1 MIKPIIFITTYCD
14 TPEKLDILKQ
24 NILYLNSKYPEYQI
38 GIHAHYHIG
47 IEIQSLVDHYIFDR
61 ANTYSS
67 TRRILVWKE
76 LYNVFRLTNEY
87 PDYGYA
93 AFHQSKMIASYVQ
106 SLNEIKDVIVLNY
119 DIDTRS
125 NSFSGLMSFFK
136 DKSNVFFEFEPIGR
150 KLQGISFVGFKFD
163 KNLMYELT
171 KNLTLQI
178 NESEIQNSNLV
189 IEHWFRK
196 KLTEKYPKLKIYS
209 RNLAMKFL
217 NTLVDTTQIDEL
229 TMVEDKSILN
239 YFSQITLVGNSKVN
253 SIYNNCLFI
262 WGVKPR
268 EFIIKLE
275 IDGIINEHLITV
287 NNDAFKL
294 FKLNHNNPKNVKII
308 QIDNI
313 EVDYLVFD
321 SKLKNSKKELTLV
334 PLTN

>member
-14 TPEKLDILKQ
+14 TPEKLDILQQ
-24 NILYLNSKYPEYQI
+24 NILYLKHKYPEYQI
-38 GIHAHYHIG
+38 GIHAHYPIG
-47 IEIQSLVDHYIFDR
+47 KKIQSLVDHYIFDR

-67 TRRILVWKE
+67 SRRILVWKK
-76 LYNVFRLTNEY
+76 LYNVFKLTNDY

-119 DIDTRS
+119 DIDTKDD
-125 NSFSGLMSFFK
+125 NFSDLMSFFK
-136 DKSNVFFEFEPIGR
+136 DKSNVFFEFEPIGS
-150 KLQGISFVGFKFD
+150 KLQGISFVGFKFN

-171 KNLTLQI
+171 KNLTLQL
-178 NESEIQNSNLV
+178 NESETKNSNLV

-196 KLTEKYPKLKIYS
+196 KLTEKHPKLQIYS
-209 RNLAMKFL
+209 RDLAIKFL

-229 TMVEDKSILN
+229 TMVEDKSILK
-239 YFSQITLVGNSKVN
+239 YFNKITLIGNSKVN
-253 SIYNNCLFI
+253 SIYNNCIFI

-275 IDGIINEHLITV
+275 IDGIVNEHLITV

-294 FKLNHNNPKNVKII
+294 FKLNHNNPKNIKII

-313 EVDYLVFD
+313 EVDHLIFD

-334 PLTN
+334 PLIN